1 MKKWLLCTPIL
12 MVLTACSTSNESKQ
26 QANDNFEKYAEQQ
39 VFFSPLAS
47 GGVNLPKQD
56 STYALPNF
64 KKQAYE

>member
-39 VFFSPLAS
+39 VFFLHWRVA
-47 GGVNLPKQD
+47 
-56 STYALPNF
+56 A
-64 KKQAYE
+64 